1 LLGSGAGP
9 QNYTKISKGVYHSM
23 KTLTA
28 KIAKFISSNGYFVFV
43 FILSVV
49 LGNLVSFQSRMYE
62 NKLKQKD
69 VELVELR
76 NKINNH
82 LMAESFYDK
91 PAKVVIPVMK
101 DFGIDL

>member
-1 LLGSGAGP
+1 
-9 QNYTKISKGVYHSM
+9 M

-28 KIAKFISSNGYFVFV
+28 KIAKFVSSNGYFVFV
-43 FILSVV
+43 FVLSVII
-49 LGNLVSFQSRMYE
+49 GNLASLQGRMYE

-91 PAKVVIPVMK
+91 PAKDVIPVMK